1 MAHLFTCGVFLF
13 LTCVGSIFLSGCMC
27 DRAANNIGY
36 GVTERLF
43 GKMMDIPFWAD
54 TFREGKV
61 AYLAIT
67 LSCPNLFRVRQ
78 IHV

>member
-1 MAHLFTCGVFLF
+1 
-13 LTCVGSIFLSGCMC
+13 MC